1 MGSATTPVTLTL
13 SVFDAMMKE
22 VYPDFRIESLAIRK
36 RPLLEWIP
44 RVDDWYGDALVVP
57 VLYEDPQGYS
67 EDLDKA
73 ITAAETT
80 KQAKFVSTDRKHGYQ
95 VINLG
100 AEAVMAASKDV
111 GAFVRAKESQFSGAL
126 RNLGKQLHLQL
137 YRSAAALGQIS
148 TITADSPAAGK
159 TLIVLT
165 NKSDVYNFGIGQT
178 IMADDAA
185 TGDSPRGL
193 PSAAKVEAR
202 DVSAGTITLD
212 ADVVNDAAPFNYAAS
227 PWAANDYLFVYGT
240 STYRLKGLE
249 AWLPLSAPGGS
260 DSFFGVN
267 RSSGDVQGLSGHRV
281 NNTGRS
287 ILENAEELAMLIGE
301 YGGEPDALFLNPR
314 AGQQLAEDVGA
325 KVTRNDGGHA
335 KVGFSGFTLE
345 HFVTGPVQVIFDTG
359 CPVNRGFMLQ
369 KETWKMHH
377 MGPVPHLIRDDGR
390 DGLRG
395 ATTDTVQYR
404 WRWFGDLMCEKPG
417 WNGVMA
423 VATA

>member
-1 MGSATTPVTLTL
+1 
-13 SVFDAMMKE
+13 MMKE
-22 VYPDFRIESLAIRK
+22 VYPDIRIESLAIKK
-36 RPLLEWIP
+36 RPLLEWLP
-44 RVDDWYGDALVVP
+44 RVEDWYGDAYVVP
-57 VLYEDPQGYS
+57 VMYEDPQGYS

-73 ITAAETT
+73 ITGAETT
-80 KQAKFVSTDRKHGYQ
+80 KQAKFVSTQRKHGYQ
-95 VINLG
+95 VINLE

-111 GAFVRAKESQFSGAL
+111 GSFVRAKEAQFSGAL

-137 YRSAAALGQIS
+137 YRSAAALGVVS
-148 TITADSPAAGK
+148 TITADSPASGQTK
-159 TLIVLT
+159 IVLT
-165 NKSDVYNFGIGQT
+165 NKSDVYNFGVGQT
-178 IMADDAA
+178 IMADDTSTGASPRASSGTTLAAKVLSRDVSTGEIILDADVINDSATAGTALDYDADPWA
-185 TGDSPRGL
+185 TGDS
-193 PSAAKVEAR
+193 
-202 DVSAGTITLD
+202 
-212 ADVVNDAAPFNYAAS
+212 
-227 PWAANDYLFVYGT
+227 LFVYGT

-249 AWLPLSAPGGS
+249 AWLPLTAPSSG
-260 DSFFGVN
+260 DSFFGVD
-267 RSSGDVQGLSGHRV
+267 RSTGDVQGLSGHRV

-325 KVTRNDGGHA
+325 KVTRNDGGTA
-335 KVGFSGFTLE
+335 RVGFSGFTLE
-345 HFVTGPVQVIFDTG
+345 HFVTGPVQVIFDMG

-369 KETWKMHH
+369 KSTWKMAH

-395 ATTDTVQYR
+395 LTTDTVQYR
-404 WRWFGDLMCEKPG
+404 WRWFGDLFCEKPG